1 MTNLR
6 TQAQLFEATMPKPF
20 QGVDPREGER
30 PFATI
35 ESYWRDPA
43 PFEAEEAAMRAK
55 AHAAIDAAIQRNRE
69 ARNARS

>member
-6 TQAQLFEATMPKPF
+6 TQALCLKDTMPKPF
-20 QGVDPREGER
+20 GGTDPREGER

-55 AHAAIDAAIQRNRE
+55 AHAAIDAAIQRNRKGE
-69 ARNARS
+69 SL